1 MSIEHDVVYG
11 YFLAEPYK
19 KLQVDDNYYDCIL
32 KTKTKGSCY
41 KNGYVA
47 KNIIGKNNKWCY
59 MQVDFYT
66 SAGNEIH
73 IEEKMMIRNDGK
85 ICRRVGWHNV
95 DLLKY
100 ERPNESYNEYKQY
113 VKRRLDEKI

>member
-1 MSIEHDVVYG
+1 MSTQHDIVYG

-19 KLQVDDNYYDCIL
+19 KLQVDDNYYDCVL

-85 ICRRVGWHNV
+85 ICRRVGWHDV

-100 ERPNESYNEYKQY
+100 ERPNESYNEYKEY
-113 VKRRLDEKI
+113 VKRRLDKKI